1 MNPFGTSSPNPFEAQ
16 DTRSS
21 AEQLVQELESVLEKI
36 QNAGIDIVVATGA
49 DESLQLLSVYAY
61 TSNNT
66 IYFDVGEDE

>member
-49 DESLQLLSVYAY
+49 DESLQLLSVYVS